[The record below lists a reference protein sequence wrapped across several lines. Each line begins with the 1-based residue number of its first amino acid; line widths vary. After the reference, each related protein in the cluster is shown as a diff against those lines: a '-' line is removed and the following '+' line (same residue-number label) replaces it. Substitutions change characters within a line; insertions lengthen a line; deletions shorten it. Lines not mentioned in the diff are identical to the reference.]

1 MLRGYMHWRFILG
14 WTFRVL
20 CLSPQL
26 ERPDASGL
34 APFPSLPGSG
44 ANGLPHLDDSI
55 DGGTLDPRRSRRVVA
70 QLRQKILKLTEQI
83 KVEQAARDTNV
94 AEYLELAHG
103 AADRQQAA
111 RIKQAFEKKNQR
123 SAQGLQQLQSKLE
136 RYHRRLCEAERS
148 GTARQPNDP
157 PLGLRDASARAAG
170 GSSSQ
175 VTTTTKAKE
184 NALLI
189 QDKFSSIDNIATL
202 KDAPEESKVEEGAA
216 AISPRPGPSY
226 DSEDDCSS
234 ATSGSAGGADST
246 TGPKAYA
253 QISAP
258 GLAFETLLHE
268 VREVRDAQG
277 RLVESLEN
285 LKAHYHRDYT
295 FIMQAL
301 QEERY
306 RCEHLEEQLNDLSEL
321 HQNEIFILKQELAS
335 MEEKVAY
342 QSYEQG
348 RDVQEALEAC
358 QTRVF
363 KMEQQQHVAQQ
374 EDPDRA
380 AARTLLGKLVGALLV
395 AMTTVADC
403 LPPLLQTFGHSSCAL
418 CLLLLLLYSAVKSL
432 LQIQYN
438 TNLCK

>member
-1 MLRGYMHWRFILG
+1 MHWRFILG

-34 APFPSLPGSG
+34 GPFPSLSGSG

-103 AADRQQAA
+103 AADRQQAT

-148 GTARQPNDP
+148 GTARQPSDP

-170 GSSSQ
+170 ASSSQ
-175 VTTTTKAKE
+175 VPTATKGKE
-184 NALLI
+184 NTLLI

-216 AISPRPGPSY
+216 AIPPRPGPSY

-246 TGPKAYA
+246 TGALQGPKACT

-306 RCEHLEEQLNDLSEL
+306 R
-321 HQNEIFILKQELAS
+321 
-335 MEEKVAY
+335 
-342 QSYEQG
+342 
-348 RDVQEALEAC
+348 
-358 QTRVF
+358 
-363 KMEQQQHVAQQ
+363 
-374 EDPDRA
+374 
-380 AARTLLGKLVGALLV
+380 
-395 AMTTVADC
+395 
-403 LPPLLQTFGHSSCAL
+403 
-418 CLLLLLLYSAVKSL
+418 
-432 LQIQYN
+432 
-438 TNLCK
+438 